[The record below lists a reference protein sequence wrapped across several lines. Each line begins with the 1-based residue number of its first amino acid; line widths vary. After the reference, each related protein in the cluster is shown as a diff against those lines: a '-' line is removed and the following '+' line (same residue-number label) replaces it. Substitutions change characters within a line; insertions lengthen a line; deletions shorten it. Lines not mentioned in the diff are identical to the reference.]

1 MMSNNKGT
9 PILQPPTTESSIDIT
24 IPGTSAPSDEQIAAL
39 TMESAPLAMPT
50 LAPPAAAVLGADAV
64 TGTWQNNVKVDALW
78 VIEETRN
85 AWMRVVGVGWK
96 RLYNARDGAFAAL
109 VTLASQA
116 RQTGHA
122 INMRE
127 EADGMIYEIYL
138 W

>member
-1 MMSNNKGT
+1 MSNNKGT
-9 PILQPPTTESSIDIT
+9 PILQPPTTESSIDIS

-39 TMESAPLAMPT
+39 VVESAPLAGPT
-50 LAPPAAAVLGADAV
+50 MAPPAAAALAEEAV
-64 TGTWQNNVKVDALW
+64 TGTWQNNVKIDALW
-78 VIEETRN
+78 CIDETRN

-96 RLYNARDGAFAAL
+96 KIYNGRDGAFTAL

-122 INMRE
+122 VNIRE
-127 EADGMIYEIYL
+127 EPDGMIYEIYL